1 MAAAAVFTGETLPQK
16 CPFGSSEGRIV
27 PCRVGVRVKRSE
39 TGRTVLM
46 LSPSSSSS
54 SPLPLHVHKTHTHTH
69 TCKHARRRSTPTCC
83 LCRAQLATLS
93 SALRGRAWR
102 QESGEIEAE
111 EEDEEVEEDVYDEG
125 RKKIERLKECIPC

>member
-16 CPFGSSEGRIV
+16 CPFRSSEERIV
-27 PCRVGVRVKRSE
+27 PCRVGVRVKRRG

-54 SPLPLHVHKTHTHTH
+54 PLLFHVHKTHTHTH
-69 TCKHARRRSTPTCC
+69 ARKCARRRSTPTCC
-83 LCRAQLATLS
+83 LSCAQLATLS
-93 SALRGRAWR
+93 GALRGRAWR

-111 EEDEEVEEDVYDEG
+111 EDGEEVEEDVYDEG
-125 RKKIERLKECIPC
+125 RKKIENLKEWIPC